1 MKTKIFS
8 FTIIVIAVIAF
19 AISFTHSS
27 PTERMGRMRQ
37 TDGMY
42 LFYQCDPVDDY
53 TYLGTLKTTVSWSGK
68 PSELFGQMK
77 SKAKKKYP
85 TADAIIIK
93 NDDLDEYDAIQFK

>member
-1 MKTKIFS
+1 MKTKILTLTITS
-8 FTIIVIAVIAF
+8 VIIVAIAVSI
-19 AISFTHSS
+19 THSN

-85 TADAIIIK
+85 TADAVIIK